1 MPADMIK
8 AHRYVYCLALFLI
21 CLLTYVNSGPRSLHL
36 VIGSSILTADLY
48 VLMRGKKKK
57 REMLRRLSTG
67 WAGYHGTP
75 LNLLKGTK

>member
-57 REMLRRLSTG
+57 ERC
-67 WAGYHGTP
+67 
-75 LNLLKGTK
+75 